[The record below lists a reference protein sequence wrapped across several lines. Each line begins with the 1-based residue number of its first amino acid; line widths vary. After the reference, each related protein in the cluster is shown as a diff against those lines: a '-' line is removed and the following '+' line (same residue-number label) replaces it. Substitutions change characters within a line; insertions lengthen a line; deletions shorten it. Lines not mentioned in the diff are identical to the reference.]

1 MFFSRNVS
9 RFDYFFFALKEYY
22 TNYKSNIH
30 LFILHQGFKSF
41 IVDFTRKEMNIKR
54 FLSDAAKSI
63 QNAAIRAFGQDLC
76 LVMCFAHVFTNV
88 DKQLKSQVKDKE
100 DSESIKS
107 DLRMLQLSQ
116 NCQVFVKASK
126 LFIKKWSTKY
136 QRLMEYFEQNWLKQN
151 SNWFEG
157 ASPLYAS
164 TNNANEATNRWLK
177 DNHLLRNRK
186 SLSELKESCFGIV
199 DFWGKVHHN
208 FALEPLIKFKSWK
221 KAALWSESSTKFLED
236 IESRRTWIEQNAD
249 EVEDDEDTN
258 PELEIKNEVWYVA
271 ANQKN
276 KQQISKSSIKKHKL
290 MKWETFDEFRN
301 VNFSVYRVNI
311 QTPTTSTYFPSLCS
325 CKNFFK
331 NFHCEH
337 SLGMLLKFKLINV
350 PQKYAR
356 KLTQIEPR
364 KKRGRPKK
372 ATPALMP

>member
-1 MFFSRNVS
+1 M
-9 RFDYFFFALKEYY
+9 
-22 TNYKSNIH
+22 
-30 LFILHQGFKSF
+30 
-41 IVDFTRKEMNIKR
+41 RKEMNIKR

-63 QNAAIRAFGQDLC
+63 RNAAIRVFGQDLL
-76 LVMCFAHVFTNV
+76 LVMCFAHVFTNF

-100 DSESIKS
+100 DFESIKA
-107 DLRMLQLSQ
+107 DLRLLQLSQ
-116 NCQVFVKASK
+116 NFPVFDKASK
-126 LFIKKWSTKY
+126 LFLIKWSTKY
-136 QRLMEYFEQNWLKQN
+136 QQLMNYFDQNWLKQN

-186 SLSELKESCFGIV
+186 SLSELKEACIGIV
-199 DFWGKVHHN
+199 DFWGKIHHN

-221 KAALWSESSTKFLED
+221 KAFLWSEGSTKFLED
-236 IESRRTWIEQNAD
+236 KESRRSWIEENSD
-249 EVEDDEDTN
+249 EIEDEEDARSAV
-258 PELEIKNEVWYVA
+258 EIKNEVWYVA

-276 KQQISKSSIKKHKL
+276 KQQISKSWIKKHQL
-290 MKWETFDEFRN
+290 MKWETFDEFRK
-301 VNFSVYRVNI
+301 VNFSLYRINI

-331 NFHCEH
+331 NYHCEH
-337 SLGMLLKFKLINV
+337 SLGMLLKLKLVNV
-350 PQKYAR
+350 PRKYAR
-356 KLTQIEPR
+356 RLAQIEPR